1 MAPEDKP
8 PPPVLPACDH
18 DSNVSEA
25 MPLLDLQARR
35 KRKYRRFFGECRC
48 FQALLFEFAIN
59 GGYVD
64 GASQSLSPSFVLDC
78 DLHLD
83 FDTLRRATARLLYFR
98 STGLRGTEMSGG
110 WDRCKQ
116 RASQQPAPSPRMQHA
131 RPSTPTTAQ
140 RRKTTGT
147 QWRART
153 LMLRIFTLA
162 LSVFAAAAIAIMN
175 LSFTFVSN
183 SSFEYSSFSVI
194 VTTCFGFSIFG
205 VSCVG
210 GAGGGAG
217 VAVNGEVVSI
227 TGTVVLPPAVA
238 PTVAVAFRRR
248 RPARRIRSA
257 SRRGLSLLSR
267 ERSGCPSALSC
278 RGRAATLAASVTG
291 AIEMAMTATATATAA
306 AAHQCPRAGCML
318 RPDMLCVRMRRRV
331 QIRSDESK
339 SAHVSHWMRHTVRGV
354 ILVRSVLQILGSGT
368 RVSTVQQYNSTPY
381 FSLLRDMLAGRSFK
395 GKE

>member
-35 KRKYRRFFGECRC
+35 KRKYRRLFGECRC
-48 FQALLFEFAIN
+48 FQALLLEFAIDI
-59 GGYVD
+59 GYFD
-64 GASQSLSPSFVLDC
+64 GASQSVCASFVLDC

-131 RPSTPTTAQ
+131 RPSPPTTAQ

-162 LSVFAAAAIAIMN
+162 LSVFAAAAIAMMN
-175 LSFTFVSN
+175 LSFTSCFSN
-183 SSFEYSSFSVI
+183 
-194 VTTCFGFSIFG
+194 
-205 VSCVG
+205 
-210 GAGGGAG
+210 
-217 VAVNGEVVSI
+217 
-227 TGTVVLPPAVA
+227 
-238 PTVAVAFRRR
+238 
-248 RPARRIRSA
+248 
-257 SRRGLSLLSR
+257 
-267 ERSGCPSALSC
+267 
-278 RGRAATLAASVTG
+278 
-291 AIEMAMTATATATAA
+291 
-306 AAHQCPRAGCML
+306 
-318 RPDMLCVRMRRRV
+318 
-331 QIRSDESK
+331 
-339 SAHVSHWMRHTVRGV
+339 
-354 ILVRSVLQILGSGT
+354 
-368 RVSTVQQYNSTPY
+368 
-381 FSLLRDMLAGRSFK
+381 
-395 GKE
+395 